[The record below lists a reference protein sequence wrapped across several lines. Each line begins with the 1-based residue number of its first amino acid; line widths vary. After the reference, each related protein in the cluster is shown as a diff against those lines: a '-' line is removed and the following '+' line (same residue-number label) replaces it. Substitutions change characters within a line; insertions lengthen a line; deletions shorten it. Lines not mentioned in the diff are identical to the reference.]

1 RQCASSRPRMS
12 SSRSPLP
19 PAPAVRA
26 RKPALLL
33 VAAALAACSGTPGQA
48 SSSAPQSQITVLAA
62 SSLKAAMTAIA
73 AAYENAHPGVA
84 ISLSFDAS
92 SALRTKIEQGQ
103 PADVFA
109 SADVTNPQKLVDDG
123 FAIGPAQP
131 FAGNRLAIVVPSANP
146 AGIASPADLA
156 RRGVRLIAAG
166 ESVPITVYADQ
177 LVTALGRQAGYPAD
191 FATRVAANVASRE
204 DNVAAVLSKVAL
216 GEGDA
221 GIVYRTD
228 ALASSRVHEVP
239 LPTGVNVAVPYAAVL
254 VKASRQADAAR
265 AFLGWLSAAEGQAL
279 LARFGF
285 VSP

>member
-1 RQCASSRPRMS
+1 M
-12 SSRSPLP
+12 
-19 PAPAVRA
+19 RA
-26 RKPALLL
+26 RKSALLL
-33 VAAALAACSGTPGQA
+33 IAAVLTACSGPLSQT
-48 SSSAPQSQITVLAA
+48 SSTPQSQITVLAA
-62 SSLKAAMTAIA
+62 SSLKAALTAA
-73 AAYENAHPGVA
+73 ATAYENTHPGVA

-109 SADVTNPQKLVDDG
+109 SADVTNAQKLIDDG
-123 FAIGPAQP
+123 FAIGPTQP

-146 AGIASPADLA
+146 ARIASPADLA
-156 RRGVRLIAAG
+156 RSGVRLIAAG

-177 LVTALGRQAGYPAD
+177 LVTALGRQLGYPAG
-191 FATRVAANVASRE
+191 FATKVADNVASRE

-228 ALASSRVHEVP
+228 ALGSSSVHEVP
-239 LPTGVNVAVPYAAVL
+239 LPAGVNVAVTYAAVV
-254 VKASRQADAAR
+254 VKASSQADAAR
-265 AFLGWLSAAEGQAL
+265 AFLEWLSGAEGQAV

-285 VSP
+285 AAP